1 MVSGDMARSKVI
13 HASVGVCA
21 YNEERNILSSLRS
34 LKGQR
39 EEGFSLKDIIVV
51 SSGSTDRTDALVTE
65 ASLSDE
71 RVRLLRQERREGKN
85 SAVNLFLSQ
94 AKGDVCVLVNADNT
108 LEPDSLARLLAPF
121 SDPTVGMAGGRPVP
135 TNDKGTVS
143 GFAVHMLWDMHHRL
157 SLLYPK
163 VGELVAFRNLGI
175 TLPTTMQSDEDI
187 MRMELEKKGLRTVYV
202 PEAIVHNK
210 GPTSVRDFLK
220 QRTRVNIGEQYM
232 KRIYDYD
239 IPTWNPKWLFR
250 SYMDFLRDNRGDLPR
265 TIAAMGLEA
274 YARIYAVLYVKLD
287 RGDKAVWSQVSSTK
301 DVGKD

>member
-1 MVSGDMARSKVI
+1 MASV
-13 HASVGVCA
+13 SVGVCA
-21 YNEERNILSSLRS
+21 YNEEKNILSSLRS
-34 LKGQR
+34 LMGQR
-39 EEGFSLKDIIVV
+39 EEGFSLKDIVVV
-51 SSGSTDRTDALVTE
+51 SSGSTDRTDDMVLEV
-65 ASLSDE
+65 SRSDE
-71 RVRLLRQERREGKN
+71 RIRLLRQERREGKN

-94 AKGDVCVLVNADNT
+94 AQGDVCVLVNADNT
-108 LEPDSLARLLAPF
+108 LEPDSLTKLLAPF
-121 SDPTVGMAGGRPVP
+121 SDLTVGMAGGRPVP

-157 SLLYPK
+157 SLQYPK

-210 GPTSVRDFLK
+210 GPTTVRDFLK

-239 IPTWNPKWLFR
+239 IPTWNPRWLFQ
-250 SYMDFLRDNRGDLPR
+250 SYLGFLRDNSRELPR
-265 TIAAMGLEA
+265 TIAAMSLEA
-274 YARIYAVLYVKLD
+274 YARIYAMLYVKMD

-301 DVGKD
+301 DVGK

>member
-250 SYMDFLRDNRGDLPR
+250 SYMDFLRDSRGDLPR

>member
-1 MVSGDMARSKVI
+1 MASV
-13 HASVGVCA
+13 SVGVCA

-135 TNDKGTVS
+135 TNDKRTVS

-163 VGELVAFRNLGI
+163 VGELVAFRNMGI

-202 PEAIVHNK
+202 PQAIVYNK
-210 GPTSVRDFLK
+210 GPTTVRDFLK

-239 IPTWNPKWLFR
+239 IPTWNLKWLLR
-250 SYMDFLRDNRGDLPR
+250 SYMDFLRDNWRDLPR

-301 DVGKD
+301 DVGK

>member
-1 MVSGDMARSKVI
+1 
-13 HASVGVCA
+13 
-21 YNEERNILSSLRS
+21 
-34 LKGQR
+34 
-39 EEGFSLKDIIVV
+39 V

-135 TNDKGTVS
+135 TNDKRTVS

-163 VGELVAFRNLGI
+163 VGELVAFRNMGI

-202 PEAIVHNK
+202 PQAIVYNK
-210 GPTSVRDFLK
+210 GPTTVRDFLK

-239 IPTWNPKWLFR
+239 IPTWNPKWLLR
-250 SYMDFLRDNRGDLPR
+250 SYMDFLRDNWRDLPR

-301 DVGKD
+301 DVGK

>member
-1 MVSGDMARSKVI
+1 MASV
-13 HASVGVCA
+13 SVGVCA
-21 YNEERNILSSLRS
+21 YNEEKNILSSLRS
-34 LKGQR
+34 LMGQR
-39 EEGFSLKDIIVV
+39 EEGFSLKDIVVV
-51 SSGSTDRTDALVTE
+51 SSGSTDRTDDMVLEV
-65 ASLSDE
+65 SRSDE
-71 RVRLLRQERREGKN
+71 RIRLLRQERREGKN

-94 AKGDVCVLVNADNT
+94 AQGDVCVLVNADNT
-108 LEPDSLARLLAPF
+108 LEPDSLTKLLAPF
-121 SDPTVGMAGGRPVP
+121 SDLTVGMAGGRPVP

-210 GPTSVRDFLK
+210 GPTTVRDFLK

-239 IPTWNPKWLFR
+239 IPTWNPRWLFQ
-250 SYMDFLRDNRGDLPR
+250 SYLGFLRDNSRELPR
-265 TIAAMGLEA
+265 TIAAMSLEA
-274 YARIYAVLYVKLD
+274 YARIYAMLYVKMD

-301 DVGKD
+301 DVGK

>member
-1 MVSGDMARSKVI
+1 MASV
-13 HASVGVCA
+13 SVGVCA
-21 YNEERNILSSLRS
+21 YNEEKNILSSLRS

-39 EEGFSLKDIIVV
+39 EDGFSLKDIIVV
-51 SSGSTDRTDALVTE
+51 SSGSTDRTDALVME
-65 ASLSDE
+65 ASRSDE
-71 RVRLLRQERREGKN
+71 RIRLLRQERREGKN
-85 SAVNLFLSQ
+85 SAVNLFLSR

-108 LEPDSLARLLAPF
+108 LEVDSLAKLLAPF
-121 SDPTVGMAGGRPVP
+121 SDPTVGMAGGRPLP

-163 VGELVAFRNLGI
+163 VGVLVAFRNLGI
-175 TLPTTMQSDEDI
+175 TLPTTLQSDEDI

-210 GPTSVRDFLK
+210 GPTTVCEFIK

-232 KRIYDYD
+232 KRIYDFD

-250 SYMDFLRDNRGDLPR
+250 SYLDFLKDNKRNIPR
-265 TIAAMGLEA
+265 MMEAMGLEA
-274 YARIYAVLYVKLD
+274 YARIYATLYVKLD